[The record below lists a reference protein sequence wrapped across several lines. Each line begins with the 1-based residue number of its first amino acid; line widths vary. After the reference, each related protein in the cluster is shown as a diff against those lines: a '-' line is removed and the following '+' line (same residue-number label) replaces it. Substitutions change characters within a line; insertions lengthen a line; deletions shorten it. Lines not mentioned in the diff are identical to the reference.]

1 MSKPRRC
8 PCTRAHRCDAHA
20 AAYVAAYEAARAARP
35 ADVAAREDAATAR
48 EAASLRAFLDSLT
61 LA

>member
-20 AAYVAAYEAARAARP
+20 A